1 MVERPKGLA
10 GRLIRVAGLL
20 FVSASVYFLVSSFVR
35 GIRETGGLGNLLHLK
50 PGYFLLSFAVLE
62 VHLFSCGWAWQKV
75 VRLTGRRLSIWKCYA
90 IHFLAQIGKYIPGK
104 VWAAIGKYALS
115 CDSGLTRTQTGHA
128 LALETVF
135 IVFGSLLTAMPLV
148 PGAARAAGMNGSG
161 AVWLAVGAGILVLA
175 ALHPSVLALMVRVL
189 SRLTR
194 RNIDTHRPTF
204 GQTLRTVPVYGLVF
218 ATLGTGFWLLT
229 LSLGMDIPVI
239 PGIFLYPTAL
249 GIGYLVLLAPG
260 GLGIRELVL
269 VWLIRMAAPDSE
281 PGAAEFAAMAGR
293 LWITVGEALAF
304 LLSLP
309 LYGSGAGR
317 ILRLVYRR
325 ESTGS

>member
-1 MVERPKGLA
+1 MPEKPKGRGSRLVGAA
-10 GRLIRVAGLL
+10 GFL
-20 FVSASVYFLVSSFVR
+20 FVAVSVYFLVSSFLR
-35 GIRETGGLGNLLHLK
+35 GISETGGLGNLLNIK
-50 PGYFLLSFAVLE
+50 PGYFLLSIAVLQI
-62 VHLFSCGWAWQKV
+62 HLFSCGWAWQKV
-75 VRLTGRRLSIWKCYA
+75 VRLTGCRLSIWKAYA

-148 PGAARAAGMNGSG
+148 PGAARAAGMDGTG

-175 ALHPSVLALMVRVL
+175 ALHPSVLGLVVRVL

-194 RNIDTHRPTF
+194 KNIDTHRPTF
-204 GQTLRTVPVYGLVF
+204 GQTLRTVPVYGVVF
-218 ATLGTGFWLLT
+218 LALGAGFWLLT
-229 LSLGMDIPVI
+229 LSLGMSIPVF

-293 LWITVGEALAF
+293 MWITLGEALAF
-304 LLSLP
+304 MLSLP
-309 LYGSGAGR
+309 LYGSSAGR
-317 ILRLVYRR
+317 ILRLVYRGG
-325 ESTGS
+325 STGS